1 MKNVINLITNYGDIK
16 KSKILYYSIWIVLPM
31 IYLDLAWW
39 KILIGFFIMHYTAGI
54 ILSTIFQLAHIVE
67 KVKMPLPSKS
77 LGMKNTWAI
86 HQLFTTSNF
95 STNNRIMNWFSGGL
109 NFQVEHHLF
118 PDVCHV
124 HYPAISKIV
133 EETAL
138 EYNLPYNQNK
148 TFVNAVGSHI
158 RFLNSMGRPA

>member
-1 MKNVINLITNYGDIK
+1 
-16 KSKILYYSIWIVLPM
+16 
-31 IYLDLAWW
+31 
-39 KILIGFFIMHYTAGI
+39 MHYTAGI

-95 STNNRIMNWFSGGL
+95 STDNKIMNWFSGGL

-118 PDVCHV
+118 PNISHI
-124 HYPAISKIV
+124 HYKKISEIV
-133 EETAL
+133 KKTAK
-138 EYNLPYNQNK
+138 EFSLPYNEYK
-148 TFVNAVGSHI
+148 TTREALKSH
-158 RFLNSMGRPA
+158 FLFLKSMAKRPLALN